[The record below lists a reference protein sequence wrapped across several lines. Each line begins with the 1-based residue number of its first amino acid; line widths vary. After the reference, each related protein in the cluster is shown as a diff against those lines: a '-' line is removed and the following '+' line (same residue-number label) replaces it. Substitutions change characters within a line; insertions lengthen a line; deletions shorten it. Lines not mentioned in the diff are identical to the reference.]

1 MTDFHEVEATDG
13 VRFSW
18 NVWPSSRLEATRMV
32 VPLGCLYTPLKAIG
46 ELPLLPYEPVV
57 CKGTC
62 PSILNPF
69 CRIDFK
75 AKIWVCPFCFQ
86 RNHFPPHYNDINENN
101 LPAELYPSYT
111 TIEYA
116 LPRAPAGP
124 PAFLWVIDTCLSDE
138 AELQALKDSL
148 EQALQLL
155 SSTAPTALLG
165 LITFGTTVQIH
176 ELGYEHC
183 AKSYTFSHKKEVEPN
198 RLCELLGL
206 SRGGTRGQGGGANP
220 QTDKNSAMSRFLLPV
235 AEAEF
240 AIQNVLEELKM
251 DPWPVEPSSRPSRC
265 TGVALSAAVALL
277 ESNFANSGARV
288 QLFTG
293 GPCTVGPGQMVEKAL
308 SEPMRS
314 HHDIEKETANT
325 KHIKKASKHYAAIAK
340 RAVSAGHAIDVFACA
355 LDQVGLMEMRPV
367 LEKTGGYVVMSESF
381 TGNIFK
387 QSFKAVFARDSTGQ
401 YLKMAFGATLEVL
414 TSAEFK
420 VSGAIGNCSS
430 LGKKSPNVGETEIG
444 TGGTNA
450 WAISGLDEDTTLAL
464 YFEVTNQANA
474 PVQQGQQRYLQLLTS
489 YQHASGQY
497 RLRVT
502 TLSHTWADTTQLA
515 EIARGFDQEAAAV
528 LMARIASHKTLTEE
542 AFDILRWIDRMLI
555 RLVAKFADYRKDDA
569 ASFRL
574 SSSFSI
580 YPQFMFH
587 LRRSQFLQV
596 FGNSPDETCYNRLLL
611 CRESCTNSLIMIQP
625 TLLAYSF
632 NGPPVP
638 VLLDVTSISPDRIL
652 LLDTFFQVR
661 RERGR
666 TRNERP
672 FTHSATH
679 NSHHPYPTISPSF
692 SCPGHRLPRRDDL
705 RLAEAGLPR
714 GPRAPEL
721 QGAARRAKGGRGRPP
736 HRALPG
742 ADVRRVRPV
751 WLAGALP
758 AREAQ
763 PVGHAQLAEP
773 GRVVRLPLHG
783 RRLAAGLHGPPEAA
797 SRPVVSE

>member
-1 MTDFHEVEATDG
+1 
-13 VRFSW
+13 
-18 NVWPSSRLEATRMV
+18 
-32 VPLGCLYTPLKAIG
+32 
-46 ELPLLPYEPVV
+46 
-57 CKGTC
+57 
-62 PSILNPF
+62 
-69 CRIDFK
+69 
-75 AKIWVCPFCFQ
+75 
-86 RNHFPPHYNDINENN
+86 
-101 LPAELYPSYT
+101 
-111 TIEYA
+111 
-116 LPRAPAGP
+116 
-124 PAFLWVIDTCLSDE
+124 
-138 AELQALKDSL
+138 
-148 EQALQLL
+148 
-155 SSTAPTALLG
+155 
-165 LITFGTTVQIH
+165 
-176 ELGYEHC
+176 
-183 AKSYTFSHKKEVEPN
+183 
-198 RLCELLGL
+198 
-206 SRGGTRGQGGGANP
+206 
-220 QTDKNSAMSRFLLPV
+220 
-235 AEAEF
+235 
-240 AIQNVLEELKM
+240 
-251 DPWPVEPSSRPSRC
+251 
-265 TGVALSAAVALL
+265 
-277 ESNFANSGARV
+277 
-288 QLFTG
+288 
-293 GPCTVGPGQMVEKAL
+293 
-308 SEPMRS
+308 
-314 HHDIEKETANT
+314 
-325 KHIKKASKHYAAIAK
+325 
-340 RAVSAGHAIDVFACA
+340 
-355 LDQVGLMEMRPV
+355 MEMRPT

-661 RERGR
+661 REERGR
-666 TRNERP
+666 T
-672 FTHSATH
+672 
-679 NSHHPYPTISPSF
+679 
-692 SCPGHRLPRRDDL
+692 
-705 RLAEAGLPR
+705 
-714 GPRAPEL
+714 
-721 QGAARRAKGGRGRPP
+721 
-736 HRALPG
+736 
-742 ADVRRVRPV
+742 
-751 WLAGALP
+751 
-758 AREAQ
+758 
-763 PVGHAQLAEP
+763 
-773 GRVVRLPLHG
+773 
-783 RRLAAGLHGPPEAA
+783 
-797 SRPVVSE
+797 